1 MIIFVSDRKPPK
13 TLVYYE
19 TLARHAHLTEEE
31 EKQLYRLR
39 RGYRGEKL
47 YDEVFD
53 EIGHSNLIIF
63 RDIWLKIGQSTR
75 QIDSLIISDN
85 EIIINEI
92 KHYTGTYTVE
102 GDKWSINNINI
113 SEDPILQAR
122 QTTNKMIGLCN
133 NKGLHIPVTYKV
145 ICTDEYFILK
155 TNDENCR
162 KNIICRNYLKKYF
175 RSFNDKTA
183 THRAEK
189 IKDLILENIID
200 NPMELP
206 TIDISRIRKGF
217 KCGKCE
223 SYEMEKGKFA
233 VNCRMCGYKE
243 KINAHLMQM
252 VKDYDVLLHH
262 TNFTNKSIREIL
274 NNQLSQRTVHRC
286 IAKYCTPI
294 GGKTGYYKVKEEYR
308 KF

>member
-1 MIIFVSDRKPPK
+1 MYASDRKPPK
-13 TLVYYE
+13 NLVYYE
-19 TLARHAHLTEEE
+19 TLAKHADLTEEE

-39 RGYRGEKL
+39 RGYKGEQL

-63 RDIWLKIGQSTR
+63 RDIWLKIGQSAR

-102 GDKWSINNINI
+102 GDKWRINNINI

-122 QTTNKMIGLCN
+122 QTTNKMISLCN
-133 NKGLHIPVTYKV
+133 NKGMHIPITYKV
-145 ICTDEYFILK
+145 ICTDEYFILN
-155 TNDENCR
+155 TNDEKCR
-162 KNIICRNYLKKYF
+162 KDIICRNHLKKYF
-175 RSFNDKTA
+175 RSFGNETA

-189 IKDLILENIID
+189 IKTLVIENMID

-223 SYEMEKGKFA
+223 SYEIKRELLT
-233 VNCRMCGYKE
+233 VNCKMCGYKE
-243 KINAHLMQM
+243 TLKLHLMRT

-262 TNFTNKSIREIL
+262 THFTNKGIREIL
-274 NNQLSQRTVHRC
+274 NDQLSQRTVHRY
-286 IAKYCTPI
+286 IAKYCIPVE
-294 GGKTGYYKVKEEYR
+294 GKAGYYKVKEEYR